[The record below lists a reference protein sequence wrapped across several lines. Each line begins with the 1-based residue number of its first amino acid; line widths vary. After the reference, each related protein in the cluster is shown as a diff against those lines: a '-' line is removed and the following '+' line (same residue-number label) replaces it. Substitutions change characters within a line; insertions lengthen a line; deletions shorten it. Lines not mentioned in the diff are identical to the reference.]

1 MLKSSDSREK
11 MLHLGWW

>member
-11 MLHLGWW
+11 MLQLGQW